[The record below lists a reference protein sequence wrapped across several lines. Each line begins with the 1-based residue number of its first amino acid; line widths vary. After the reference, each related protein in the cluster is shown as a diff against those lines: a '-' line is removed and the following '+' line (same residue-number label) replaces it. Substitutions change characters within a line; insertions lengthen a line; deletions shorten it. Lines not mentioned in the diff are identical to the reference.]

1 MPSLKVVKPF
11 ISQNKIV
18 ISRRE
23 PLASVS
29 SGRSISPATIRGST
43 YLPNVSR
50 ICALIR
56 SSPTMLL
63 KDCVSRPI
71 SSREVIGTTVSSAPP
86 STAAVPASRRRTGRT
101 RPRVTA
107 AATVMPSNAAIASVG
122 IADCHELQRQANL
135 DNMPLI
141 GAGSDD
147 GGTGEPTH
155 LAPRGINLVVEVVP
169 PIVQF

>member
-71 SSREVIGTTVSSAPP
+71 SSREVSMGRAPEALE
-86 STAAVPASRRRTGRT
+86 TAEQYLL
-101 RPRVTA
+101 
-107 AATVMPSNAAIASVG
+107 ATS
-122 IADCHELQRQANL
+122 
-135 DNMPLI
+135 
-141 GAGSDD
+141 
-147 GGTGEPTH
+147 
-155 LAPRGINLVVEVVP
+155 LAPDQRADKPERVARALG
-169 PIVQF
+169 